1 VNDVKKSKLL
11 ADKSFYNDLRS
22 KLRDKFFREGFE
34 REKLVI
40 ELSMQ
45 IEKIRKQ
52 KHMSQK
58 QLADK
63 THISQQEISK
73 IEHGGRN
80 ITLDTLEK
88 VVAGLG
94 ATIDIRLK
102 ANVG

>member
-1 VNDVKKSKLL
+1 MKRSKLL
-11 ADKSFYNDLRS
+11 ADKTFYRDLKS
-22 KLRDKFFREGFE
+22 KMRNRAFREGFE

-58 QLADK
+58 QLSDK

-88 VVAGLG
+88 VAAGLG
-94 ATIDIRLK
+94 ASIDIKLRTN
-102 ANVG
+102 AG